1 MIQDSDREPSD
12 ALQQLSECL
21 CDEEKIPLFHDSS
34 FNHVSLCYK
43 ALPNYEALVQKRR
56 ERVERRLEEG
66 RAAERAEKRARHD
79 ERETEAL
86 EGSDRSRDSRKIQR
100 VPEMSQPANPD
111 QK

>member
-21 CDEEKIPLFHDSS
+21 CDEEKIPLVCDSS
-34 FNHVSLCYK
+34 FNNVSLCYK

-79 ERETEAL
+79 GDTAMKEKQKHLKDQIDRE
-86 EGSDRSRDSRKIQR
+86 I
-100 VPEMSQPANPD
+100 PE
-111 QK
+111 K